1 MSEKLQKVAK
11 NFLLGFVLVTIGFAL
26 GKRSATRTL
35 EARLPQ
41 TLEARLPQT
50 LGPASVTESAEQ
62 GTKVIVTY
70 LHATFRCV
78 TCNTIEEM
86 AKEAVE
92 KRFAE
97 ALSSGDVDWQT
108 ANYQER
114 GELAERYEV
123 VAACVV
129 VSKMVDGQETDY
141 QRLDDVWTLMKDP
154 PAFEKYVSNAILT
167 YLPQEK
173 DGA

>member
-1 MSEKLQKVAK
+1 MSDKLQKVVK
-11 NFLLGFVLVTIGFAL
+11 NVLLAFVLVTIGFAL
-26 GKRSATRTL
+26 GKRSTLRTMASKSP
-35 EARLPQ
+35 EAPVQ
-41 TLEARLPQT
+41 
-50 LGPASVTESAEQ
+50 GPETENSGK

-78 TCNTIEEM
+78 TCNTIEAM
-86 AKEAVE
+86 AKQTVE
-92 KRFAE
+92 TRFPE
-97 ALSSGDVDWQT
+97 ALSSGTIEWRT

-114 GELAERYEV
+114 EDLAERYEV
-123 VAACVV
+123 VAAGVV
-129 VSKMVDGQETDY
+129 VSKMVDDQETDY

-154 PAFEKYVSNAILT
+154 PAFEKYVSDAILG